1 MSTDKWMD
9 TEDMVGISKAI
20 LLSHKKEWNNAICSN
35 MMDIEIIALNQKE
48 ENKYQNLS
56 LSSNKWY
63 HLYVEYKIWHK
74 WTYLQKRNR

>member
-1 MSTDKWMD
+1 
-9 TEDMVGISKAI
+9 
-20 LLSHKKEWNNAICSN
+20 

-63 HLYVEYKIWHK
+63 HLYVEYKI
-74 WTYLQKRNR
+74 